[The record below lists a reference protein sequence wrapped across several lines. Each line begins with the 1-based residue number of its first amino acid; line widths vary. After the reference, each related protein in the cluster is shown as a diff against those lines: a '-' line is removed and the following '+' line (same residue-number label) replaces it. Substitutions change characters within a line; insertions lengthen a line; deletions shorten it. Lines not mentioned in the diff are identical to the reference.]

1 MTEVNRSQP
10 KLTCDPG
17 DEDVSCRQPPTTEKK
32 TDPPATKEKLFSSAY
47 DEPISCSCE
56 DRAKTPSGVSYSEM
70 AKKMKAAEDPG
81 PVFTAGVTN
90 KGTVGASVTLSQPD
104 RDTKYGSASVK
115 VGLQNEVNVTGG
127 SKEATI
133 GRVGSTTF
141 KVSADAAHGHVGI
154 GVHNPDGSTG
164 VNAGA
169 GAAIGS
175 VGVSMESDDGTSF
188 GLSAEAG
195 ESGGASFGFKTDEH
209 GKAVACAQVNIGPV
223 QVSFCTPTSLP
234 GNTRP

>member
-1 MTEVNRSQP
+1 MTEVNRNKP
-10 KLTCDPG
+10 KLTCDLG
-17 DEDVSCRQPPTTEKK
+17 DEDVSCRQPATTEKK
-32 TDPPATKEKLFSSAY
+32 TEAPKAKEKLYESAS
-47 DEPISCSCE
+47 DEPISCPRE
-56 DRAKTPSGVSYSEM
+56 DRTKTASGVSYEEM
-70 AKKMKAAEDPG
+70 ARRMKAAEDPG

-90 KGTVGASVTLSQPD
+90 KGTVGASVTLSQPNG
-104 RDTKYGSASVK
+104 DTKYGSAHVK
-115 VGLQNEVNVTGG
+115 VGAQNEIAVTGG
-127 SKEATI
+127 SKEATL

-141 KVSADAAHGHVGI
+141 KVSAEALQGHAGI

-169 GAAIGS
+169 GAAIAS

-195 ESGGASFGFKTDEH
+195 ESAGASFGFKTDEH

-234 GNTRP
+234 GNVR